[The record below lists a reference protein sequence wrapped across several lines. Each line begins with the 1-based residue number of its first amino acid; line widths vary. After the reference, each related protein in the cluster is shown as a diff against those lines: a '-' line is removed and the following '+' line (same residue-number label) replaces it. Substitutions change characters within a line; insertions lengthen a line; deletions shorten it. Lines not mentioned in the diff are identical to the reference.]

1 MTDVMAPMQRSRCMS
16 RIRSENTKP
25 EIALRRLLFASGLRF
40 RTKLKLPGKPD
51 IVFTRAKLAVFIDG
65 CFWHGCAE
73 HGTRPKS
80 NSAYWNAKLDRNR
93 ERDLA
98 VTTKLVAEGW
108 QVLRYWEHQVNEDPV
123 EIATEVR
130 NFWHLAINRPA
141 AVSVFSSG
149 HLGDLGGSA

>member
-1 MTDVMAPMQRSRCMS
+1 MTDVMTPIQRSRCMS

-65 CFWHGCAE
+65 CFWHGCPK

-80 NSAYWNAKLDRNR
+80 NSAYWNVKLDRNR

-98 VTTKLVAEGW
+98 VTARLLAEGW
-108 QVLRYWEHQVNEDPV
+108 QVLRYWEHQINEDP
-123 EIATEVR
+123 IAIVAEVKNCWR
-130 NFWHLAINRPA
+130 LAIDRPA
-141 AVSVFSSG
+141 AGRIFCSRNLDG
-149 HLGDLGGSA
+149 LGGSA